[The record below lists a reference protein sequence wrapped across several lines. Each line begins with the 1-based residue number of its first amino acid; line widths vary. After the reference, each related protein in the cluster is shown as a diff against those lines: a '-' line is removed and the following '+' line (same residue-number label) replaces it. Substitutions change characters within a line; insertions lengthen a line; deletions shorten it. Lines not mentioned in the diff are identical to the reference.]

1 MELLIMVKQTISK
14 QGKKRILIILQL
26 FIAFICL
33 SLGIGML
40 QNTNKDI
47 KDVKKIAPE
56 NMLHIATYLANVSSK
71 EDVDQTKTDEID
83 IENIYKS
90 IKKNNNVS
98 NVGTFLVNN
107 IIPSNSNIN
116 INEES
121 IPVISIDSDFLKFS
135 TFNVVQGRNLNE
147 NDMENND
154 KIPVI
159 IGNKLSKAIHI
170 GSIIKSNI
178 YNYEKE
184 MIVVGILPQKM
195 RFWGGGGSFL
205 SNSLINLD
213 YGIIAPIQNEQNSS
227 DTFAT
232 RVLRNTVIQLKDVTK
247 KDDFINYVEQ
257 NLNENVTKYGYYLK
271 VKDLESEINQIYLRN
286 KVVIYSSISLALI
299 ILILSTFG
307 LIGVIM
313 TSIVQRKKEFGIRYA
328 IGATPKH
335 LASLILLET
344 FFLYVTASIFGLI
357 FMTLLKLIIYNDSI
371 LYFDYFT
378 FLFTFG
384 VLFINA
390 TVSALFPAVYIVNMR
405 PVKLII
411 GGIE

>member
-1 MELLIMVKQTISK
+1 MVKQTISK